1 MLFRKFFNK
10 QVDIYLSNLGYY
22 IMDFPT
28 TYDKYN
34 YPHRVIYM
42 NQKYNTFIEVDKHD
56 TNEYWGKVY
65 LPNFKDG
72 ILYTKMMP
80 AVITSEELYGVFNKV
95 RALNRNTRY
104 KYYRLKNI
112 DMEIAY
118 LGYTLVN
125 SNFPL
130 YSTYI
135 KHDMDGNDAI
145 RIYIYREKD
154 DNNNSRHVLK
164 AENADGL
171 AGELNELELY
181 LFYKQLQTISAEYN
195 KNKEIANRML
205 SEGRFD

>member
-10 QVDIYLSNLGYY
+10 QVDIYLCNLGYY

-28 TYDKYN
+28 MYDKYN
-34 YPHRVIYM
+34 YPHRVVYM
-42 NQKYNTFIEVDKHD
+42 NQKYNSFIEVDKHD

-65 LPNFKDG
+65 QPNFKDS

-80 AVITSEELYGVFNKV
+80 VAITSEELYGVFNKV

-112 DMEIAY
+112 DMEIAN

-135 KHDMDGNDAI
+135 KYDMDGNDAI

-171 AGELNELELY
+171 AVELNELELY
-181 LFYKQLQTISAEYN
+181 LFYKQLQTISVKYN
-195 KNKEIANRML
+195 ASKEIVNRMV